1 MAIMIKKIFKEYA
14 VSFVKLVAFVLAF
27 VLLLQFLSNSV
38 FSKTG
43 AFATKGTYNKAYS
56 FLYEPENTI
65 QIAGIGNSNLYSALV
80 PNTIYENTGYTS
92 TVISSPHQSTQLSQF
107 FLEELLE
114 TQSPKLVILEADML
128 YDGQTTYK
136 ASQNKSEFSKKVN
149 SVTQLLSSDFL
160 QNKLQSS
167 FSVFIF
173 HDRWKSFSLK
183 QYFNKVQEPQSFE
196 TIDHG
201 YLFNN
206 TVSPAPANDEMA
218 PTDLVQ
224 EIDFDEK
231 AFFNGI
237 VSTCKSKGIEVM
249 LITVP
254 STHAWSYYKH
264 NGAAQLAE
272 ENGIDYIDFNLLY
285 DEIGFD
291 IKKDFRDAGHHCN
304 YSGAVKVSNY
314 LSAYL
319 EDKYSSILTD
329 TRQDAAYDYWRESN
343 EAFKKEYD
351 V

>member
-1 MAIMIKKIFKEYA
+1 MIKNLFKKYA

-27 VLLLQFLSNSV
+27 VLSLQFLSTSV

-43 AFATKGTYNKAYS
+43 AFSYNNTYNKAYS
-56 FLYEPENTI
+56 FLFEPENTI

-80 PNTIYENTGYTS
+80 PMTIYENTGYTT
-92 TVISSPHQSTQLSQF
+92 TVISSPHQSTQLSEI

-114 TQSPKLVILEADML
+114 TQSPKVLILESDML
-128 YDGQTTYK
+128 YDGQTDYK
-136 ASQNKSEFSKKVN
+136 GEDNSSELAQKISG
-149 SVTQLLSSDFL
+149 VTQVLSSDFL
-160 QNKLQSS
+160 QNKVQSI

-173 HDRWKSFSLK
+173 HDRWKSFDFK
-183 QYFNKVQEPQSFE
+183 HFFNNVQEQEGFE

-201 YLFNN
+201 YYFNDSVN
-206 TVSPAPANDEMA
+206 PAKANDEMA

-224 EIDFDEK
+224 QIDYDEK
-231 AFFNGI
+231 AFFAGI
-237 VSTCKSKGIEVM
+237 VDLCEAKGIEVV

-272 ENGIDYIDFNLLY
+272 ENGVDYIDFNLLY

-291 IKKDFRDAGHHCN
+291 ISKDFRDAGHHCN

-314 LSAYL
+314 MSAYL
-319 EDKYSSILTD
+319 AQKYSSVLTD
-329 TRQDAAYDYWRESN
+329 TRQDPNYAYWRESN
-343 EAFKKEYD
+343 EAFKKQYN
-351 V
+351 VS